1 MRVGFGYDI
10 HPFVAGRPLI
20 LGGIEIPSPYGLEG
34 HSDADVLIHALCDA
48 LLGAIAA
55 GDIGK
60 HFPNTDPQYK
70 DIQSTLLLQRV
81 NALLREGGFYVVN
94 ADATIVAE
102 QPRLASF
109 LPRMAQRLSEVLEID
124 LGRINVKATTSE
136 GLGPIGRR
144 EGIAAYAVALVGET
158 R

>member
-20 LGGIEIPSPYGLEG
+20 LGGIEVPSPYGLEG

-70 DIQSTLLLQRV
+70 DIQSTILLQRV

>member
-10 HPFVAGRPLI
+10 HPFVVGRPLI
-20 LGGIEIPSPYGLEG
+20 LGGIEVPFPYGLEG

-70 DIQSTLLLQRV
+70 DIQSTILLQRV
-81 NALLREGGFYVVN
+81 NALLRERGFHVMN

-102 QPRLASF
+102 QPRLAPF
-109 LPRMAQRLSEVLEID
+109 LPRMAERLSEVLEVD
-124 LGRINVKATTSE
+124 RGRINVKATTSE
-136 GLGPIGRR
+136 GLGPIGRQ

>member
-20 LGGIEIPSPYGLEG
+20 LGGIEVPSPYGLEG

-70 DIQSTLLLQRV
+70 GIQSTILLQRV
-81 NALLREGGFYVVN
+81 NALLREAGFSVIN

-102 QPRLASF
+102 QPRLAPF
-109 LPRMAQRLSEVLEID
+109 IPRMVEKLSEVLEVD
-124 LGRINVKATTSE
+124 RGRINVKATTSE
-136 GLGPIGRR
+136 GLGPVGRR
-144 EGIAAYAVALVGET
+144 EGMAAYAVALVGET

>member
-20 LGGIEIPSPYGLEG
+20 LGGIEVPFPYGLEG

-70 DIQSTLLLQRV
+70 DIQSTILLQRV

-102 QPRLASF
+102 QPRLAPF

-136 GLGPIGRR
+136 GLGPVGRR
-144 EGIAAYAVALVGET
+144 EGMAAYAVALVGET

>member
-20 LGGIEIPSPYGLEG
+20 LGGIEIPSAYGLEG

-70 DIQSTLLLQRV
+70 DIQSTILLQRV
-81 NALLREGGFYVVN
+81 NALLREAGFYVAN

-102 QPRLASF
+102 QPKLAPF
-109 LPRMAQRLSEVLEID
+109 IPRMVERLSEVLEVD
-124 LGRINVKATTSE
+124 RGRINVKATTSE

>member
-70 DIQSTLLLQRV
+70 DIQSTILLQRV
-81 NALLREGGFYVVN
+81 NGLLREAGFSVIN

-102 QPRLASF
+102 QPKLAPF
-109 LPRMAQRLSEVLEID
+109 IPRMVERLSEVLEVD
-124 LGRINVKATTSE
+124 RKRINVKATTSE

-144 EGIAAYAVALVGET
+144 EGLAAYAVAVVGET

>member
-20 LGGIEIPSPYGLEG
+20 LGGIEVPSPYGLEG

-70 DIQSTLLLQRV
+70 DIQSTILLQRV

-136 GLGPIGRR
+136 GLGPVGRR
-144 EGIAAYAVALVGET
+144 EGMAAYAVALVGET